1 MKTLLVALLGAIIS
15 TTTFAQVL
23 FETDTPLV
31 EVSVRAGKHGWRSDS
46 DIKRSYGYQFELN
59 ILSQEYL
66 PGLNLRVYGSDTTF
80 DSIYEYG
87 YLSTAELTDWSL
99 RTLGGSLAIT
109 YNLNQNGVISPYI
122 AAGIMYEE
130 SEEEAYISSSAY
142 VWGLWGYKKIYDY
155 YDLNTQD
162 DGVTYIVRCGADV
175 NYYSLAARFE
185 GSLLGKVYDDY
196 YDEEQQF
203 ELLAIIGWNITDWLR
218 IEVAYD
224 YFTEWKEYYLTGGI
238 TLRY

>member
-31 EVSVRAGKHGWRSDS
+31 EVSVRAGKHGWRGDSDINGWRGDS

-80 DSIYEYG
+80 NDLLDSY
-87 YLSTAELTDWSL
+87 SLTFNEKQSNY
-99 RTLGGSLAIT
+99 GGSLTLT
-109 YNLNQNGVISPYI
+109 YSFNNEGIVSPYF
-122 AAGIMYEE
+122 ALGAMCEYFEYEYDINFLG
-130 SEEEAYISSSAY
+130 SWYGFSSSR
-142 VWGLWGYKKIYDY
+142 WE
-155 YDLNTQD
+155 D
-162 DGVTYIVRCGADV
+162 DGVTYIIRCGANL
-175 NYYSLAARFE
+175 NYYSLFARFE
-185 GSLLGKVYDDY
+185 GSLFGEVYKESFIGDDGH
-196 YDEEQQF
+196 QF
-203 ELLAIIGWNITDWLR
+203 ELLAVVGCYITDWLR